1 MILLDAMKNYLH
13 GLEPFAP
20 FPIVQPDFAIDG
32 PSLNGNRWHSE
43 IIDENESAQL
53 YEQAVGEKHEH
64 RRYHS
69 WELVSE
75 RALLKECDLSFWKY
89 KGATIP
95 HDLFWFFDADDMER
109 STRREICLTY
119 QGHDYKA
126 HLERERHLLGRVRI
140 FWSTDLQN
148 TLARLSQ
155 STEKQIARFY
165 RLTPDHY
172 QLTFLQPET
181 IAADDNELQ
190 DTPNGHIDGKSIREG
205 KKAYVYSTKYERSS
219 KNRLAAI
226 KIHGTKCMACGFDF
240 GKFYGKQ
247 GKDFIEVHHVK
258 PLHEVNGEM
267 EVNPETDLICLCS
280 NCHRMIHRDPH
291 HTLSLEEL
299 KQIIAENRKK
309 S

>member
-13 GLEPFAP
+13 QLEPLTI
-20 FPIVQPDFAIDG
+20 FPMPHPDFAMDG
-32 PSLNGNRWHSE
+32 PTFDDYRWQSDISE
-43 IIDENESAQL
+43 ENESQRL
-53 YEQAVGEKHEH
+53 YDQAVRNQHEKG
-64 RRYHS
+64 RYHS

-75 RALLKECDLSFWKY
+75 QVLLKDCDLSFWKY

-95 HDLFWFFDADDMER
+95 HDLFWFFGVEDMER
-109 STRREICLTY
+109 STRREIVLTY

-126 HLERERHLLGRVRI
+126 HLERERHQLGRVRI
-140 FWSTDLQN
+140 FWSTELQN
-148 TLARLSQ
+148 KLAPLSQ
-155 STEKQIARFY
+155 STEKQSARFY
-165 RLTPDHY
+165 HQDNTHY
-172 QLTFLQPET
+172 QLSFLHPEA

-190 DTPNGHIDGKSIREG
+190 ETSNDQPDGKSIREG
-205 KKAYVYSTKYERSS
+205 RKTYVYSTKYERSP

-240 GKFYGKQ
+240 EKVYGKQ

-267 EVNPETDLICLCS
+267 EINPETDLVCLCS

-299 KQIIAENRKK
+299 KKIIAENRNK

>member
-13 GLEPFAP
+13 HLEPFAV
-20 FPIVQPDFAIDG
+20 FPMAQPNFAIDG
-32 PSLNGNRWHSE
+32 PSFDDYCWHMDIS
-43 IIDENESAQL
+43 DENESQRL
-53 YEQAVGEKHEH
+53 YNQAIRSRHE
-64 RRYHS
+64 RGRYHS

-75 RALLKECDLSFWKY
+75 RVLLKDCDLSFWKY

-95 HDLFWFFDADDMER
+95 HDLLWFFAADDMKNG
-109 STRREICLTY
+109 TRREIILTY

-126 HLERERHLLGRVRI
+126 HLERERHKLSRVRI
-140 FWSTDLQN
+140 FWSTELQN
-148 TLARLSQ
+148 KLAPLSQ
-155 STEKQIARFY
+155 SAQKQSARFY
-165 RLTPDHY
+165 RQDTEHY
-172 QLTFLQPET
+172 QLSFLHPET
-181 IAADDNELQ
+181 IAADKNELQ
-190 DTPNGHIDGKSIREG
+190 DTSEEQPDGKSIREG
-205 KKAYVYSTKYERSS
+205 RKTYVYSTKYERSP

-240 GKFYGKQ
+240 EKFYGEQ